1 MQVKGEKMYNK
12 VSDYYKEKFKERTL
26 KICVNANFTCPNR
39 DGKKGYGG
47 CIFCSEKGSGD
58 NIVNKFGVKEQVEFF
73 LNSYKAKRANKFI
86 VYFQNFTNTY
96 SSIDNLESI
105 YNSALIDDRIVGIDI
120 DTRPDEINEDVLKLL
135 SKYKEKYYV
144 VVELGLQ
151 TVNENTHKYI
161 NQNITNAEFMHA
173 IELLNKYEIDVVVH
187 IMIGLPNE
195 THNDVINVV
204 KFLSNI
210 NYQGIKIHSTYVVK
224 NTVLE
229 QLYLSNMYVPLDF
242 DTYFN
247 EVIYVLTHINKN
259 VIVHRITG
267 DPPKDIF
274 VAPSWALHKK
284 NVLNNVEKYF
294 KKNNLEQGCFYKK

>member
-1 MQVKGEKMYNK
+1 MYNK
-12 VSDYYKEKFKERTL
+12 LSNFYKEKFKERTL
-26 KICVNANFTCPNR
+26 KICVNAGFTCPNR
-39 DGKKGYGG
+39 DGKKGFGG
-47 CIFCSEKGSGD
+47 CIFCSEKGSGE
-58 NIVNKFGVKEQVEFF
+58 NIINIGDVESQINSY

-96 SSIDNLESI
+96 ANINKLKTIYDKAFVDN
-105 YNSALIDDRIVGIDI
+105 RIVGIDI
-120 DTRPDEINEDVLKLL
+120 DTRPDEINEEVVKLL

-151 TVNENTHKYI
+151 TVNEHTHKLI
-161 NQNITNAEFMHA
+161 NQNITNDEFLNA
-173 IELLNKYEIDVVVH
+173 VFLLNKYGIDVVVH

-195 THNDVINVV
+195 THDDIVNVV
-204 KFLSNI
+204 DFLNNI
-210 NYQGIKIHSTYVVK
+210 KYQGIKIHSTYVIK
-224 NTVLE
+224 NTILE
-229 QLYLSNMYVPLDF
+229 QLYLSNKYLPIDF

-259 VIVHRITG
+259 IIVHRITG

-284 NVLNNVEKYF
+284 YVLNNVEKYF
-294 KKNNLEQGCFYKK
+294 KKNNLEQGCFYKQ